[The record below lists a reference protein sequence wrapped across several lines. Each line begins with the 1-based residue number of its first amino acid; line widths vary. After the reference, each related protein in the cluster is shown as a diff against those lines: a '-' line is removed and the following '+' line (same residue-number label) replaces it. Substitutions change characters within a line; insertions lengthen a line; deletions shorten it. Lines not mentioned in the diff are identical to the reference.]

1 MHAARAKLAMSGLF
15 LKDAENAKKIMF
27 FRFILFVTPFVQPVS
42 QELL

>member
-1 MHAARAKLAMSGLF
+1 M
-15 LKDAENAKKIMF
+15 LKMPKKIMF